1 MRYDEPSPPANM
13 ARQDH
18 TPAVAVKL
26 VTPASLISTSN

>member
-1 MRYDEPSPPANM
+1 M

-18 TPAVAVKL
+18 TPAMAVNL